1 MNKNGLYQIKKHFW
15 LLYPSKDIAAALAA
29 LAAAYWG
36 KQLDCNVTFI
46 SPKTVLFPVEMDGKY
61 VKVISGEGVGWI
73 IVYDWVDEYFE
84 EIKE

>member
-1 MNKNGLYQIKKHFW
+1 MVALSFKGYCRRRRSPRPHR
-15 LLYPSKDIAAALAA
+15 PAAAA